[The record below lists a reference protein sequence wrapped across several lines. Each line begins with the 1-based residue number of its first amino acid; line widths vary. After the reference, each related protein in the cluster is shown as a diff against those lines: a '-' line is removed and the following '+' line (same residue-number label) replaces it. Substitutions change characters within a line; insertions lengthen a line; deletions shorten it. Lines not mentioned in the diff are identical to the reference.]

1 MDDGR
6 GKFPKTLGTMPL
18 HLEKPMRVL
27 DPTFEE
33 TAVGFAAPPRLDDL
47 RGTTIGII
55 SNGKEG
61 TAHLFAHLECVLRDR
76 FGVATVV
83 QRVKGNLSA
92 PAGWEIMGEAAGW
105 DAAITGV
112 GD

>member
-1 MDDGR
+1 
-6 GKFPKTLGTMPL
+6 
-18 HLEKPMRVL
+18 MRVL
-27 DPTFEE
+27 NPTFEE
-33 TAVGFAAPPRLDDL
+33 TAVGFAAPPRLPGL

-55 SNGKEG
+55 SNGKQG
-61 TAHLFAHLECVLRDR
+61 TAHFFAHLERVLRDH

-92 PAGWEIMGEAAGW
+92 PAEREIMDEAADWG
-105 DAAITGV
+105 AAITGV

>member
-1 MDDGR
+1 
-6 GKFPKTLGTMPL
+6 
-18 HLEKPMRVL
+18 MRVL
-27 DPTFEE
+27 NPTFEE
-33 TAVGFAAPPRLDDL
+33 TAVGFAAPPRLEDL
-47 RGTTIGII
+47 RGATIGII
-55 SNGKEG
+55 SNGKQG
-61 TAHLFAHLECVLRDR
+61 TAHFFAHLERVLRDR

-92 PAGWEIMGEAAGW
+92 PAEREIMDEAAGW